1 MMTPKIPPG
10 MTHLQYKAALK
21 AVIEQGKEK
30 LDQARQHSREH
41 LESTDG
47 LQVRPTESGGDG
59 NVGS

>member
-1 MMTPKIPPG
+1 MTPPKIPPG

-41 LESTDG
+41 LESAAG
-47 LQVRPTESGGDG
+47 L
-59 NVGS
+59 